1 MLQTKEFRE
10 ILKKHEEELGT
21 AFDPLRAYIEN
32 EKKLF
37 CIRNAESIERMIKER
52 VEEGIKQKLPAVV
65 RAFPICFAL

>member
-1 MLQTKEFRE
+1 MKELRE
-10 ILKKHEEELGT
+10 VLKKHDRELGT
-21 AFDPLRAYIEN
+21 VFDPLRAYIEN

-37 CIRNAESIERMIKER
+37 CIKNAGAIERMIKKR